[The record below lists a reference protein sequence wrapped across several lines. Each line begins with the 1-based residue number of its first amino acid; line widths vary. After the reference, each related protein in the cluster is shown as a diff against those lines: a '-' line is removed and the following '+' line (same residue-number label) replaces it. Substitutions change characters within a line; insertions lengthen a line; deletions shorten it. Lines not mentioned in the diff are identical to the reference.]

1 MSEYPFQYIFKKSNS
16 LFSYSG
22 LILAFIG
29 LISFTFIFIFHNS
42 STDLIVI
49 NVISMFYYTNLISS
63 NNLLVINII
72 SVFSINVGIFIWEI
86 SFFQRIRFFNVLYSP
101 LYSYF

>member
-49 NVISMFYYTNLISS
+49 NVIS
-63 NNLLVINII
+63 
-72 SVFSINVGIFIWEI
+72 VFSINVGIFIWEI